1 MGFSMQFHGANAL
14 CYLNGILVGRVS
26 RFDYDYTVTVQEA
39 RGLDFPMPFELMPGM
54 IQIDGTLKLFRLS
67 GDGGT
72 QGMGMLPQVNDFS
85 RLKYATVTIVDRT
98 NGTAFFKSDLVLGT
112 KESWGV
118 PAKGLVEG
126 SLTFK
131 AIAFS
136 NEMADSNFS
145 F

>member
-14 CYLNGILVGRVS
+14 CYVNGILMGRVS
-26 RFDYDYTVTVQEA
+26 RFDYDYTIMVQEA

-54 IQIDGTLKLFRLS
+54 IQIGGKLALFRLS

-72 QGMGMLPQVNDFS
+72 QGMGLMPQVPDFS
-85 RLKYATVTIVDRT
+85 RMKYSTITIVDRY
-98 NGTAFFKSDLVLGT
+98 NGTAFFKSDLVMASQ
-112 KESWGV
+112 EAWGV